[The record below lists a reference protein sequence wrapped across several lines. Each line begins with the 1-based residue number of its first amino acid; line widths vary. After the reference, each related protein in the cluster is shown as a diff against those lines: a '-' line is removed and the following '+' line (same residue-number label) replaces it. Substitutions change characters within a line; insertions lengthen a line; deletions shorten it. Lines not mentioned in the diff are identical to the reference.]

1 MNERMNKLTHQLYD
15 FSLWNNQLTRVSKI
29 QNAYLKLHDMK
40 QMLSM

>member
-15 FSLWNNQLTRVSKI
+15 FSLWNNQLTRVSK
-29 QNAYLKLHDMK
+29 NPKLKLHDMK